1 MTLDASVL
9 RDTERRRLRS
19 LVDRDM
25 EVAAAL
31 HAENYQLI
39 TPAGYAL
46 TKEEYLGSV
55 SSGELPY
62 QVFEPI
68 SEIAV
73 WGSDQVAVLRYTVR
87 ISMGDP
93 GEAITCWH
101 TDCYEMRDG
110 RWQAVWSQ
118 ATAIRP
124 RD

>member
-1 MTLDASVL
+1 MTLDTSVL
-9 RDTERRRLRS
+9 RDTERRRLRA

-25 EVAAAL
+25 ELAATL

-46 TKEEYLGSV
+46 TKEEYLGKVASQ
-55 SSGELPY
+55 ELPY

-73 WGSDQVAVLRYTVR
+73 WGDAQIAILRYTAR
-87 ISMGDP
+87 ISMGGP
-93 GEAITCWH
+93 KEAITCWH
-101 TDCYEMRDG
+101 TDCYELRDG

-118 ATAIRP
+118 ATAIRAQ
-124 RD
+124 D

>member
-1 MTLDASVL
+1 MTLDTNAL
-9 RDTERRRLRS
+9 RAAERRRLRS

-25 EVAAAL
+25 ELAATL

-46 TKEEYLGSV
+46 TKEEYLGRV
-55 SSGELPY
+55 ASGELPY

-73 WGSDQVAVLRYTVR
+73 WGDDQVAVLRYTVR
-87 ISMGDP
+87 ISMGAPD
-93 GEAITCWH
+93 EAFTCWH
-101 TDCYEMRDG
+101 TDCYELREG

-118 ATAIRP
+118 ATAIRAQ
-124 RD
+124 D